1 MAKKI
6 IFSILLVLTFVFTG
20 CLYSG
25 GDPQI
30 VSMNF
35 IDDKTLE
42 WVTTQGDDGRRC
54 SNVGSCSFKPN
65 DNYSR
70 KYCEFSWRTGKIHF
84 NKEIADGC
92 TVTVDFKDEDGKYI
106 CTESIVK
113 GQY

>member
-42 WVTTQGDDGRRC
+42 WVTTQGADGRRC
-54 SNVGSCSFKPN
+54 SNVGSCSFNPN

-113 GQY
+113 R

>member
-1 MAKKI
+1 MTKKI
-6 IFSILLVLTFVFTG
+6 IFSILLVLTFIFTG

-30 VSMNF
+30 VSMEF

-54 SNVGSCSFKPN
+54 SNVGSCSFNPN
-65 DNYSR
+65 NNYSR
-70 KYCEFSWRTGKIHF
+70 DYCEFSWRTGKIHF
-84 NKEIADGC
+84 NKEITDGC
-92 TVTVDFKDEDGKYI
+92 TVTVEFEDDDGKYI

-113 GQY
+113 E